1 MWRPLG
7 VNKDEETLYDA
18 LHDGVPLWMENSL
31 SAWQQEVLE
40 IALEDDEGAS
50 GSLRRFHKI
59 ERELR
64 TSLRQPNRS
73 DPSALAAAV
82 RAHFRVRNGELKL
95 TDYLLSKADLE
106 VVGGWSE
113 IKERLDDSEHIVGR
127 LELLLKSSGSKWSVG
142 IRTGAKLGLV
152 QRVPEGVQTSVD
164 GTISSSGHA
173 GIRLAEAWSAAF
185 GIAPDPSRAY
195 ALAVK
200 AVEDAAIPVVSPN
213 DTTATLGK
221 INSQM
226 RSTGNWGLPLARED
240 EHATTSKTLLSVMKM
255 LWAGQADR
263 HGGHHDPSLVITQEA
278 AEVAVMT
285 AATLVQ
291 WFTSGAVARR

>member
-1 MWRPLG
+1 
-7 VNKDEETLYDA
+7 
-18 LHDGVPLWMENSL
+18 MENSL

-40 IALEDDEGAS
+40 IALEDDEGAP

-64 TSLRQPNRS
+64 TILRQPNRS
-73 DPSALAAAV
+73 DPSALAMAV
-82 RAHFRVRNGELKL
+82 RTHFRVKDSELKL
-95 TDYLLSKADLE
+95 TDYLLSKADLD
-106 VVGGWSE
+106 VAGGWSGIE
-113 IKERLDDSEHIVGR
+113 EKLDDPEHIVGR
-127 LELLLKSSGSKWSVG
+127 LEILLKSSSSKWTVG
-142 IRTGAKLGLV
+142 IRSAGKLGLV
-152 QRVPEGVQTSVD
+152 QRVPEGVQSAVD

-173 GIRLAEAWSAAF
+173 GIRLSEAWAAAF

-213 DTTATLGK
+213 DTMATLGK

-226 RSTGNWGLPLARED
+226 RKTGEWGLPLARED
-240 EHATTSKTLLSVMKM
+240 EFATTSATLLSMMKM

-263 HGGHHDPSLVITQEA
+263 HGGNPDATLVITQEA
-278 AEVAVMT
+278 AEVAVLT
-285 AATLVQ
+285 ATTLVH
-291 WFTSGAVARR
+291 WFTSGAVTR